1 MDKKILCKWLKAGY
15 IHNRTLYPTEAGFP
29 QGSICSPTLANM
41 TLDGLERELK
51 SFPKQDKVHMVRYAD
66 DFIITGNSK
75 EVLEHEVR
83 PFVEKFLFIR
93 FAAENK
99 DKRYPNGKPYVI
111 TLFRASDVPIKRH
124 IQIKGEAN
132 PFDPKFE
139 PYFEERMTSKMRDNL
154 KGNKRLFSLWLSQG
168 GNCPVCQQKLTDTMQ
183 WRLHYSDRKVEGGS
197 DKLSNLTLTHP
208 HCHKKLHV

>member
-1 MDKKILCKWLKAGY
+1 M
-15 IHNRTLYPTEAGFP
+15 
-29 QGSICSPTLANM
+29 
-41 TLDGLERELK
+41 
-51 SFPKQDKVHMVRYAD
+51 
-66 DFIITGNSK
+66 
-75 EVLEHEVR
+75 
-83 PFVEKFLFIR
+83 
-93 FAAENK
+93 
-99 DKRYPNGKPYVI
+99 I